1 MQDKK
6 EAGIFEL
13 TLRSIRLPAA
23 VACRST
29 RMPVEKDFPLFEG
42 KRSKAA
48 KKWPEATFFVI
59 RASGVLCRTLCP
71 MGGKK
76 TAKGQP
82 HDWILPLCRSSS
94 QSQNSSSGDVLS
106 LQYPKSAFEMPKQLP
121 LGQAPLTTI
130 VLFKEPAKAR
140 NTPAHPTRC

>member
-29 RMPVEKDFPLFEG
+29 RMPVEKDFPLFED

-59 RASGVLCRTLCP
+59 CAS
-71 MGGKK
+71 
-76 TAKGQP
+76 A
-82 HDWILPLCRSSS
+82 
-94 QSQNSSSGDVLS
+94 LS
-106 LQYPKSAFEMPKQLP
+106 ASPCVQWAEKD
-121 LGQAPLTTI
+121 
-130 VLFKEPAKAR
+130 
-140 NTPAHPTRC
+140 C

>member
-59 RASGVLCRTLCP
+59 RASALSAGPCVQWA
-71 MGGKK
+71 
-76 TAKGQP
+76 AKRP
-82 HDWILPLCRSSS
+82 LKDSPDWILPLCRSSS

>member
-23 VACRST
+23 VAYRST
-29 RMPVEKDFPLFEG
+29 RMPVEKDFPLFEC

-59 RASGVLCRTLCP
+59 RASALSAGPCVQWAA
-71 MGGKK
+71 KK

-82 HDWILPLCRSSS
+82 PIGFFRSAAQAVRARIQVQGMCS
-94 QSQNSSSGDVLS
+94 VPAI
-106 LQYPKSAFEMPKQLP
+106 PKERL
-121 LGQAPLTTI
+121 
-130 VLFKEPAKAR
+130 
-140 NTPAHPTRC
+140 